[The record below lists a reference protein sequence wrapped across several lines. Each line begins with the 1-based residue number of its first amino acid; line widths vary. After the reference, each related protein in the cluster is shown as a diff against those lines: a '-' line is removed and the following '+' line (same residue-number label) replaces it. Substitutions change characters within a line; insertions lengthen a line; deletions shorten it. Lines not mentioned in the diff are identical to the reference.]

1 MDIDSSELIS
11 GDNSIRLSSKEFQM
25 MRLLLKEGKN
35 NISKTLFLEKIWGYD
50 SDATENNVEVYIG
63 FLRKKLKT
71 LSSDISIVASRGL
84 GYHLEVRGDE

>member
-1 MDIDSSELIS
+1 
-11 GDNSIRLSSKEFQM
+11 M
-25 MRLLLKEGKN
+25 MRILLKEGKN

-84 GYHLEVRGDE
+84 GYHLEVRGDEWLKNYKKNLHYFYLP

>member
-1 MDIDSSELIS
+1 MSHTT
-11 GDNSIRLSSKEFQM
+11 LSFYI
-25 MRLLLKEGKN
+25 KN
-35 NISKTLFLEKIWGYD
+35 NISKNLFLEKIWGYD

-84 GYHLEVRGDE
+84 GYHLEIRGDE

>member
-1 MDIDSSELIS
+1 
-11 GDNSIRLSSKEFQM
+11 
-25 MRLLLKEGKN
+25 MRFYIWIKSRRNMNEYFSN
-35 NISKTLFLEKIWGYD
+35 TSKTLFLEKIRGYD

-84 GYHLEVRGDE
+84 GYHLEIRGDE

>member
-1 MDIDSSELIS
+1 MNEYFS
-11 GDNSIRLSSKEFQM
+11 
-25 MRLLLKEGKN
+25 

-71 LSSDISIVASRGL
+71 LSSDISIVDSRGL
-84 GYHLEVRGDE
+84 GYHLEIRGDE

>member
-50 SDATENNVEVYIG
+50 SDAIENNVEVYIG

-71 LSSDISIVASRGL
+71 LSSNISIIVSRGL
-84 GYHLEVRGDE
+84 GYHLEIRGDE

>member
-1 MDIDSSELIS
+1 
-11 GDNSIRLSSKEFQM
+11 
-25 MRLLLKEGKN
+25 MRFYIWIKSRRNMNEYFS
-35 NISKTLFLEKIWGYD
+35 NISKTLFLEKIRSYD

-84 GYHLEVRGDE
+84 GYHLEIRGDE

>member
-1 MDIDSSELIS
+1 
-11 GDNSIRLSSKEFQM
+11 M

-71 LSSDISIVASRGL
+71 LSSNISIVASRGL

>member
-1 MDIDSSELIS
+1 MNEYFS
-11 GDNSIRLSSKEFQM
+11 
-25 MRLLLKEGKN
+25 

-84 GYHLEVRGDE
+84 GYNLEIRGDE

>member
-1 MDIDSSELIS
+1 MNEYFS
-11 GDNSIRLSSKEFQM
+11 
-25 MRLLLKEGKN
+25 
-35 NISKTLFLEKIWGYD
+35 NISKTLFLEEIWGYD

-84 GYHLEVRGDE
+84 GYHLEIRGDE

>member
-1 MDIDSSELIS
+1 
-11 GDNSIRLSSKEFQM
+11 M
-25 MRLLLKEGKN
+25 MRFLLKEGKN
-35 NISKTLFLEKIWGYD
+35 NISKNLFLEKIWGYD

-71 LSSDISIVASRGL
+71 LSSDISIVASRRL

>member
-1 MDIDSSELIS
+1 
-11 GDNSIRLSSKEFQM
+11 
-25 MRLLLKEGKN
+25 MRFYIWIKSRRNMNEYFS

-84 GYHLEVRGDE
+84 GYHLEIRSDE

>member
-1 MDIDSSELIS
+1 MNEYFS
-11 GDNSIRLSSKEFQM
+11 
-25 MRLLLKEGKN
+25 

-71 LSSDISIVASRGL
+71 LSSDISIVASRRL
-84 GYHLEVRGDE
+84 GYHLEIRGDE

>member
-1 MDIDSSELIS
+1 
-11 GDNSIRLSSKEFQM
+11 
-25 MRLLLKEGKN
+25 MRFYIWIKSRRNMNEYFS
-35 NISKTLFLEKIWGYD
+35 NISKTLFLEKIRGYD

-84 GYHLEVRGDE
+84 GYHLEIRGDE

>member
-1 MDIDSSELIS
+1 
-11 GDNSIRLSSKEFQM
+11 M
-25 MRLLLKEGKN
+25 MRILLKEGKN
-35 NISKTLFLEKIWGYD
+35 NISKTLFIEKIWGYD

-84 GYHLEVRGDE
+84 GYHLEIRGDE

>member
-1 MDIDSSELIS
+1 MLQYKYSFFKLQHMRFYIWIK
-11 GDNSIRLSSKEFQM
+11 SIRNMNEYFS
-25 MRLLLKEGKN
+25 

-84 GYHLEVRGDE
+84 GYHLEIRGDE

>member
-1 MDIDSSELIS
+1 MNEYFS
-11 GDNSIRLSSKEFQM
+11 
-25 MRLLLKEGKN
+25 

-84 GYHLEVRGDE
+84 EYHLEIRGDE

>member
-1 MDIDSSELIS
+1 MNEYFS
-11 GDNSIRLSSKEFQM
+11 
-25 MRLLLKEGKN
+25 

-71 LSSDISIVASRGL
+71 LSSDISIVTCRGL
-84 GYHLEVRGDE
+84 GYHLEIRGDE

>member
-1 MDIDSSELIS
+1 
-11 GDNSIRLSSKEFQM
+11 
-25 MRLLLKEGKN
+25 MRFYIWIKSRRNMNEYFS

-84 GYHLEVRGDE
+84 GYHLEIRGDE

>member
-1 MDIDSSELIS
+1 
-11 GDNSIRLSSKEFQM
+11 M

-35 NISKTLFLEKIWGYD
+35 NISKNLFLEKIWGYD

-71 LSSDISIVASRGL
+71 LSSDISIIAGRGL
-84 GYHLEVRGDE
+84 GYHLEIRGEK